1 MLDLDATT
9 VVDLPVDQ
17 LALRI
22 LADFQRS
29 GVWNSSN
36 YVIEAQQY
44 RGYSGEALRAIAEAF
59 AWLSARGLTAP
70 NPDQSSAHAIFVT
83 RMGRLVLKDGQ
94 DAFYATERLQRGL
107 QWATTQRERVCDRGV
122 TGGDGPAQGAELHSG
137 AASRVAAARASAAA
151 PGKRSP
157 ALSNLTHP
165 QGCGE
170 AGRASSQGAW

>member
-17 LALRI
+17 LALSI

-36 YVIEAQQY
+36 YVVEAQQY

-70 NPDQSSAHAIFVT
+70 DPDQSSAHAIFVT

-107 QWATTQRERVCDRGV
+107 HATIERKARPQFLIGEYEQGVFVGRRGDR
-122 TGGDGPAQGAELHSG
+122 A
-137 AASRVAAARASAAA
+137 VAAM
-151 PGKRSP
+151 RS
-157 ALSNLTHP
+157 LRR
-165 QGCGE
+165 E
-170 AGRASSQGAW
+170 ISSLDRLPS